1 MSAYSDNFWA
11 EEMAIN
17 LEELETERPTHP
29 YQVKLRRKQN
39 RKADKYW
46 ANHRFLAKYEV
57 PSSMIPLVKQPEQV
71 EVKREPEIQQAP
83 VKSRKVRGYEFTDR
97 QLEIAAGVLDA
108 QDSVRALRV

>member
-39 RKADKYW
+39 RAADKYW

-57 PSSMIPLVKQPEQV
+57 PPAIIPPVVEPEQV
-71 EVKREPEIQQAP
+71 EVKREPEIEQAS

-108 QDSVRALRV
+108 QDSVRALRL